1 MMLELLT
8 ATRFEKVMGS
18 GLTQPCL
25 LVCENEAGEEVEVV
39 AKLRGHPQMMPG
51 GLLAEAVASLLALD
65 LDLPV
70 QTPYRIEIGQ
80 AFAATV
86 PDAALRSV
94 IQKSEGLNFGCA
106 KWAPGY
112 TIWPRDKTPSRE
124 MKQGV
129 MEIFAFD
136 GLIQNPDRRQTNPN
150 CAFLGSS
157 LLIFDHE
164 SAFSHFMDILPVAPW
179 KAGGLGFLKDHIF
192 FQALRGGN
200 LALDRL
206 QGALEAI
213 DEARIAAYVDAV
225 PSEWNGQATTGE
237 KIKTYLTECIA
248 NFPQIRFQLEA
259 LL

>member
-18 GLTQPCL
+18 GRTQPCL

-39 AKLRGHPQMMPG
+39 AKLRGHPQIMPG

-70 QTPYRIEIGQ
+70 QTPYRIAIEK
-80 AFAATV
+80 AFADTV
-86 PDAALRSV
+86 PDPGLRTV
-94 IQKSEGLNFGCA
+94 IQNSEGLTFGSA

-150 CAFLGSS
+150 CAFLGDK
-157 LLIFDHE
+157 LLIYDHE
-164 SAFSHFMDILPVAPW
+164 SAFSHFMSILPVAPW
-179 KAGGLGFLKDHIF
+179 DTGGLGFLKDHIF

-206 QGALEAI
+206 KGALEAI
-213 DEARIAAYVDAV
+213 DGARMDEYIQSV
-225 PSEWNGQATTGE
+225 PPEWNGQTTTGE

-248 NFPQIRFQLEA
+248 NFQRIRFQLETE
-259 LL
+259 L